1 MTKPINFTEKEIE
14 LLSKSPYVKFVR
26 QNSLLF
32 TYEFRCILYDE
43 WVKQPSTTQIRKVLQ
58 SYGFDCSM
66 LGADF
71 IYSINFKFKRNGRP
85 SKGKNKV
92 FGQSPYAV
100 ELYDNSF
107 LVDSGVFVKGRRG
120 ITFSSEFINKAYKEY
135 PSVSIESLLESR
147 GLDPEKVGYQRIHGL
162 KRKLENGEK
171 PEEKISADAVEKY
184 SGHPYIKRCTAT
196 HFTLKKQFY
205 DEAIIF
211 ISYSIDEI
219 LGIFEIDGSDLPIRV
234 RNKIK
239 KQLISWNGDSDDMV
253 VECDQEFRCRIQHN
267 RMRALEK
274 LSMMYFDTIR
284 KCLPSLTP
292 EQKKALC
299 IWIRDLPHDR
309 YDYSIRSILKRI
321 VISKSSYYSI
331 LSDDNYGMKERQDE
345 IDFQHIRKVMD
356 YKGFRKGTR
365 TIYMML
371 PDICGVHFGRNKIL
385 RLMRKYNCICAIRRE
400 RTELKAN
407 RELLKNNRKPN
418 LLKRMFRLARPGDIL
433 LTDVSYLKYGLNRTE
448 YLSCVKD
455 AVSGRVVSHITSS
468 GNDLNLAMDTIETL
482 DSAEDAIFH
491 SDQGSLYFNDLF
503 QNRIRKLGY
512 RQSMSRRGNCWDN
525 ASQESFFG
533 HMKDECDLSGCS
545 TPEEVKEMIDNYVYY
560 YNNERPQWTRNKMTP
575 AEYEGYLN
583 SLSDS
588 EYSDYLQNEQE
599 KYDKMMKKAREKAL
613 KRAVELGAL
622 TEEDMELYGSG
633 KKEEQAAA
641 DRGAETCA

>member
-1 MTKPINFTEKEIE
+1 MAKRFTNEEIE
-14 LLSKSPYVKFVR
+14 LLSKSPYVKNIR
-26 QNSLLF
+26 QNRLTF

-43 WVKQPSTTQIRKVLQ
+43 WIKQPSTSQIRSVLK

-66 LGADF
+66 LGKDA
-71 IYSINFKFKRNGRP
+71 INKINTNFKQYGHPTN
-85 SKGKNKV
+85 GKNKV
-92 FGQSPYAV
+92 SGKYNST
-100 ELYDNSF
+100 EKYDNES
-107 LVDSGVFVKGRRG
+107 LIDSGIFVKTGSLIR
-120 ITFSSEFINKAYKEY
+120 FSSEFIDKAYKEY
-135 PSVSIESLLESR
+135 PSVSIESLLESY
-147 GLDPEKVGYQRIHGL
+147 GLDPEKVGYQRIYKL
-162 KRKLENGEK
+162 KKKLEDGEK
-171 PEEKISADAVEKY
+171 TKEKISADAVEKY
-184 SGHPYIKRCTAT
+184 SDHPYVQRCTPN

-205 DEAIIF
+205 DESLIF
-211 ISYSIDEI
+211 ISYPIDEI
-219 LGIFEIDGSDLPIRV
+219 LDIFEIDSSDFPARV
-234 RNKIK
+234 LNRIE
-239 KQLISWNGDSDDMV
+239 KQLRSWKGDTDNMM

-274 LSMMYFDTIR
+274 LSMMHFERIR
-284 KCLPSLTP
+284 KILPSLTP

-299 IWIRDLPHDR
+299 TWIRDLPHDR

-321 VISKSSYYSI
+321 GISKSSYYSI

-345 IDFQHIRKVMD
+345 IDFEYIRKVMD

-400 RTELKAN
+400 RTELKTN
-407 RELLKNNRKPN
+407 REILKNNRKPN
-418 LLKRMFRLARPGDIL
+418 LLKRRFRLARPGEIL
-433 LTDVSYLKYGLNRTE
+433 LTDVSYLKYGMNRTK

-468 GNDLNLAMDTIETL
+468 GNDLNLVMDTIDTL
-482 DSAEDAIFH
+482 DPSEDAIFH

-503 QNRIRKLGY
+503 QGRLKKLGY

-575 AEYEGYLN
+575 TEYEGYLN
-583 SLSDS
+583 SLSNS

>member
-1 MTKPINFTEKEIE
+1 MSKRFTNEEIE
-14 LLSKSPYVKFVR
+14 LLSKSPYVKNIR
-26 QNSLLF
+26 QNRLTL
-32 TYEFRCILYDE
+32 THEFRCILYDE
-43 WVKQPSTTQIRKVLQ
+43 WIKQPSTSQIRNTLK

-66 LGADF
+66 LGTDL
-71 IYSINFKFKRNGRP
+71 IWSIMSNFKCNGRP
-85 SKGKNKV
+85 SGGKNKV
-92 FGQSPYAV
+92 FGQRPYAV

-107 LVDSGVFVKGRRG
+107 LIDSGVFIKAGSLVR
-120 ITFSSEFINKAYKEY
+120 FSSSFIDKASKEY
-135 PSVSIESLLESR
+135 PSVSIESLLESY
-147 GLDPEKVGYQRIHGL
+147 GLDPEKVGYQRIYKL
-162 KRKLENGEK
+162 KKKLKNGETPK
-171 PEEKISADAVEKY
+171 EKISAKAIEKY
-184 SGHPYIKRCTAT
+184 TTHPYVKRCNADY
-196 HFTLKKQFY
+196 FTLNKQFY
-205 DEAIIF
+205 NEALIF
-211 ISYSIDEI
+211 TSYPIDEI
-219 LGIFEIDGSDLPIRV
+219 LGIFDIDGSDLPVRV
-234 RNKIK
+234 QNKIK
-239 KQLISWNGDSDDMV
+239 EQLSSWKGDFDDMV

-274 LSMMYFDTIR
+274 LSMMHFDSIR
-284 KCLPSLTP
+284 KILPSLTP

-309 YDYSIRSILKRI
+309 YDYSIRSILKR
-321 VISKSSYYSI
+321 VGISKSSYYSI
-331 LSDDNYGMKERQDE
+331 LSNNDYGMKERQDE
-345 IDFQHIRKVMD
+345 IDFEYIRKVMD

-418 LLKRMFRLARPGDIL
+418 LLKRRFRLARPGEIL

-468 GNDLNLAMDTIETL
+468 GNGLNLVMDTIDTL
-482 DSAEDAIFH
+482 GPSEDAIFH

-503 QNRIRKLGY
+503 QDRLKKLGY

-545 TPEEVKEMIDNYVYY
+545 TPEEVKKMIDDYVYY

-575 AEYEGYLN
+575 TEYEDYLN
-583 SLSDS
+583 SLSDN

-641 DRGAETCA
+641 DRGTETCA

>member
-1 MTKPINFTEKEIE
+1 MAKRFTNEEIE
-14 LLSKSPYVKFVR
+14 LLSKSPYVKDIR
-26 QNSLLF
+26 QNRLTL
-32 TYEFRCILYDE
+32 THEFRCILYDE
-43 WVKQPSTTQIRKVLQ
+43 WIKQPSTSQIRNTLK

-66 LGADF
+66 LGTDL
-71 IYSINFKFKRNGRP
+71 IWSIMSNFKRNGRP
-85 SKGKNKV
+85 SGGKNKV
-92 FGQSPYAV
+92 FGQRPYAV

-107 LVDSGVFVKGRRG
+107 LIDSGVFIKAGSLVR
-120 ITFSSEFINKAYKEY
+120 FSSSFIDKAGKEY
-135 PSVSIESLLESR
+135 PSVSIESLLESY
-147 GLDPEKVGYQRIHGL
+147 GLDPEKVGYQRIYKL
-162 KRKLENGEK
+162 KKKLKNGEK
-171 PEEKISADAVEKY
+171 PKEKISAKAIEKY
-184 SGHPYIKRCTAT
+184 TTHPYVKRCNADY
-196 HFTLKKQFY
+196 FTLNKQFY
-205 DEAIIF
+205 NEALIF
-211 ISYSIDEI
+211 TSYPIDEI
-219 LGIFEIDGSDLPIRV
+219 LGIFDIDGSDLPVRV
-234 RNKIK
+234 QNKIK
-239 KQLISWNGDSDDMV
+239 EQLSSWRGDFDDMV

-274 LSMMYFDTIR
+274 LSMMHFEMIR
-284 KCLPSLTP
+284 KILPSLSP

-321 VISKSSYYSI
+321 GISKSSYYSI
-331 LSDDNYGMKERQDE
+331 LSNDNYGMKERQDE
-345 IDFQHIRKVMD
+345 IDFEYIRKVMD

-400 RTELKAN
+400 RTELKTS
-407 RELLKNNRKPN
+407 RENLKNNRKPN
-418 LLKRMFRLARPGDIL
+418 LLKRRFRLAGPGEIL

-448 YLSCVKD
+448 YLSCIKD

-468 GNDLNLAMDTIETL
+468 GNDLNLVMDTIDTL
-482 DSAEDAIFH
+482 DPSDDAIFH
-491 SDQGSLYFNDLF
+491 SDQGSLYLNDFF
-503 QNRIRKLGY
+503 QNRIKELGY

-545 TPEEVKEMIDNYVYY
+545 TSEEVKEMIDNYVYY

-575 AEYEGYLN
+575 TEYEDYLN
-583 SLSDS
+583 SLSDN

-633 KKEEQAAA
+633 KKEEQASA

>member
-1 MTKPINFTEKEIE
+1 MAKRFTNEEIE
-14 LLSKSPYVKFVR
+14 LLSKSPYVKNIR
-26 QNSLLF
+26 QNRLTF

-43 WVKQPSTTQIRKVLQ
+43 WIKQPSTSQIRSVLK

-66 LGADF
+66 LGKDA
-71 IYSINFKFKRNGRP
+71 INKINTNFKQYGHPTN
-85 SKGKNKV
+85 GKNKV
-92 FGQSPYAV
+92 SGKYNST
-100 ELYDNSF
+100 EKYDNES
-107 LVDSGVFVKGRRG
+107 LIDSGIFVKTGSLIR
-120 ITFSSEFINKAYKEY
+120 FSSEFIDKAYKEY
-135 PSVSIESLLESR
+135 PSVSIESLLESY
-147 GLDPEKVGYQRIHGL
+147 GLDPEKVGYQRIYKL
-162 KRKLENGEK
+162 KKKLEDGEK
-171 PEEKISADAVEKY
+171 TKEKISADAVEKY
-184 SGHPYIKRCTAT
+184 SDHPYVQRCTPN

-205 DEAIIF
+205 DESLIF
-211 ISYSIDEI
+211 ISYPIDEI
-219 LGIFEIDGSDLPIRV
+219 LDIFEIDSSDFPARV
-234 RNKIK
+234 LNRIE
-239 KQLISWNGDSDDMV
+239 KQLRSWKGDTDNMMV
-253 VECDQEFRCRIQHN
+253 EYDQEFRCRIQHN

-274 LSMMYFDTIR
+274 LSMMHFERIR
-284 KCLPSLTP
+284 KILPSLTP

-321 VISKSSYYSI
+321 GISKSSYYSI

-345 IDFQHIRKVMD
+345 IDFEYIRKVMD

-400 RTELKAN
+400 RTELKTN
-407 RELLKNNRKPN
+407 REILKNNRKPN
-418 LLKRMFRLARPGDIL
+418 LLKRRFRLARPGEIL
-433 LTDVSYLKYGLNRTE
+433 LTDVSYLKYGMNRTE

-468 GNDLNLAMDTIETL
+468 GNDLNLVMDTIDTL
-482 DSAEDAIFH
+482 DPSEDAIFH

-503 QNRIRKLGY
+503 QGRLKKLGY

-575 AEYEGYLN
+575 TEYEGYLN
-583 SLSDS
+583 SLSNS

-641 DRGAETCA
+641 DRGAKTCT

>member
-1 MTKPINFTEKEIE
+1 MAKRFTNEEIE
-14 LLSKSPYVKFVR
+14 LLSKSPYVKNIR
-26 QNSLLF
+26 QNRLTL
-32 TYEFRCILYDE
+32 THEFRCILYDE
-43 WVKQPSTTQIRKVLQ
+43 WIKQPSTSQIRNTLK

-66 LGADF
+66 LGTDL
-71 IYSINFKFKRNGRP
+71 IWSIMSNFKCNGRP
-85 SKGKNKV
+85 SGGKNKV
-92 FGQSPYAV
+92 FGQRPYAV

-107 LVDSGVFVKGRRG
+107 LIDSGVFIKAGSLVR
-120 ITFSSEFINKAYKEY
+120 FSSSFIDKAGKEY
-135 PSVSIESLLESR
+135 PSVSIESLLESY
-147 GLDPEKVGYQRIHGL
+147 GLDPEKVGYQRIYKL
-162 KRKLENGEK
+162 KKKLKNGEK
-171 PEEKISADAVEKY
+171 PKEKISAKAIEKY
-184 SGHPYIKRCTAT
+184 TTHPYVKRCNADY
-196 HFTLKKQFY
+196 FTLNKQFY
-205 DEAIIF
+205 NEALIF
-211 ISYSIDEI
+211 TSYPIDEI
-219 LGIFEIDGSDLPIRV
+219 LGIFDIDGSDLPVRV
-234 RNKIK
+234 QNKIK
-239 KQLISWNGDSDDMV
+239 EQLSSWKGDFDDMV

-274 LSMMYFDTIR
+274 LSMMYFDSIR
-284 KCLPSLTP
+284 KILPSLTP

-309 YDYSIRSILKRI
+309 YDYSIRSILKR
-321 VISKSSYYSI
+321 VGISKSSYYSI

-345 IDFQHIRKVMD
+345 IDFEYIKKVID
-356 YKGFRKGTR
+356 YKEFRKGTR

-418 LLKRMFRLARPGDIL
+418 LLKRRFRLARPGEIL

-468 GNDLNLAMDTIETL
+468 GNDLNLVMDTIDTL
-482 DSAEDAIFH
+482 DHTEDAIFH
-491 SDQGSLYFNDLF
+491 SDQGSLYFNNLF
-503 QNRIRKLGY
+503 QNRIKELGY

-545 TPEEVKEMIDNYVYY
+545 TSEEVKEMIDNYVYY

-575 AEYEGYLN
+575 AEYEDYLN
-583 SLSDS
+583 SLSDN

-622 TEEDMELYGSG
+622 TEEDMELYGSD
-633 KKEEQAAA
+633 KKEEQAAT
-641 DRGAETCA
+641 DRSAETCA

>member
-1 MTKPINFTEKEIE
+1 MAKRFTNEEIE
-14 LLSKSPYVKFVR
+14 LLSKSPYVKNIR
-26 QNSLLF
+26 QNRLTL
-32 TYEFRCILYDE
+32 THEFRCILYDE
-43 WVKQPSTTQIRKVLQ
+43 WIKQPSTSQIRNTLK

-66 LGADF
+66 LGADL
-71 IYSINFKFKRNGRP
+71 IWSIMSNFKCNGRP
-85 SKGKNKV
+85 SGGKNKV
-92 FGQSPYAV
+92 FGQRPYAV

-107 LVDSGVFVKGRRG
+107 LIDSGVFIKAGSLVR
-120 ITFSSEFINKAYKEY
+120 FSSSFIDKAGKEY
-135 PSVSIESLLESR
+135 PSVSIESLLESY
-147 GLDPEKVGYQRIHGL
+147 GLDPEKVGYQRIYKL
-162 KRKLENGEK
+162 KKKLKNGEK
-171 PEEKISADAVEKY
+171 PKEKISAKAIEKY
-184 SGHPYIKRCTAT
+184 TTHPYVKRCNADY
-196 HFTLKKQFY
+196 FTLNKQFY
-205 DEAIIF
+205 NEALIF
-211 ISYSIDEI
+211 TSYPIDEI
-219 LGIFEIDGSDLPIRV
+219 LGIFDIDGSDLPVRV
-234 RNKIK
+234 QNKIK
-239 KQLISWNGDSDDMV
+239 EQLSSWKGDFDDMV

-274 LSMMYFDTIR
+274 LSMMYFDSIR
-284 KCLPSLTP
+284 KILPSLTP

-309 YDYSIRSILKRI
+309 YDYSIRSILKR
-321 VISKSSYYSI
+321 VGISKSSYYSI

-345 IDFQHIRKVMD
+345 IDFEYIKKVID
-356 YKGFRKGTR
+356 YKEFRKGTR

-418 LLKRMFRLARPGDIL
+418 LLKRRFRLARPGEIL

-468 GNDLNLAMDTIETL
+468 GNDLNLVMDTIDTL
-482 DSAEDAIFH
+482 DHTEDAIFH
-491 SDQGSLYFNDLF
+491 SDQGSLYFNNLF
-503 QNRIRKLGY
+503 QNRIKELGY

-545 TPEEVKEMIDNYVYY
+545 TSEEVKEMIDNYVYY

-575 AEYEGYLN
+575 AEYEDYLN
-583 SLSDS
+583 SLSDN

-622 TEEDMELYGSG
+622 TEEDMELYGSD
-633 KKEEQAAA
+633 KKEEQAAT
-641 DRGAETCA
+641 DRSAETCA

>member
-1 MTKPINFTEKEIE
+1 MAKRFTNEEIE
-14 LLSKSPYVKFVR
+14 LLSKSPYVKNIR
-26 QNSLLF
+26 QNRLTF

-43 WVKQPSTTQIRKVLQ
+43 WIKQPSTSQIRSVLK

-66 LGADF
+66 LGKDA
-71 IYSINFKFKRNGRP
+71 INKINTNFKQYGHPTN
-85 SKGKNKV
+85 GKNKV
-92 FGQSPYAV
+92 LGKHDSIEKYSNAY
-100 ELYDNSF
+100 LI
-107 LVDSGVFVKGRRG
+107 DSGVFVKSRKG
-120 ITFSSEFINKAYKEY
+120 INFSSEFIDKAYKEY
-135 PSVSIESLLESR
+135 PSVSIESLLESY
-147 GLDPEKVGYQRIHGL
+147 GLDPEKVGYRRIYEL
-162 KRKLENGEK
+162 KKRFKNVEK
-171 PEEKISADAVEKY
+171 PKEKISADAVEKY
-184 SGHPYIKRCTAT
+184 SGHPYVQRCTPN

-205 DEAIIF
+205 DESLIF
-211 ISYSIDEI
+211 ISYPIDEI
-219 LGIFEIDGSDLPIRV
+219 LDIFEIDSSDFPARV
-234 RNKIK
+234 LNRIE
-239 KQLISWNGDSDDMV
+239 KQLRSWKGDTDNMM

-274 LSMMYFDTIR
+274 LSMMHFERIR
-284 KCLPSLTP
+284 KILPSLTP

-321 VISKSSYYSI
+321 GISKSSYYSI

-345 IDFQHIRKVMD
+345 IDFEYIRKVMD
-356 YKGFRKGTR
+356 YKGFRKGAR

-400 RTELKAN
+400 RTELKTN
-407 RELLKNNRKPN
+407 REILKNNRKPN
-418 LLKRMFRLARPGDIL
+418 LLKRRFRLARPGEIL
-433 LTDVSYLKYGLNRTE
+433 LTDVSYLKYGMNRTE

-468 GNDLNLAMDTIETL
+468 GNDLNLVMDTIDTL
-482 DSAEDAIFH
+482 DPSEDAIFH

-503 QNRIRKLGY
+503 QGRLKKLGY

-545 TPEEVKEMIDNYVYY
+545 TPEEVKEMIGNYVYY

-575 AEYEGYLN
+575 AEYEDYLN
-583 SLSDS
+583 SLSDN

-622 TEEDMELYGSG
+622 TEEDMELYGSD

>member
-1 MTKPINFTEKEIE
+1 MAKRFTNEEIE
-14 LLSKSPYVKFVR
+14 LLSKSPYVKNIR
-26 QNSLLF
+26 KNRLTF

-43 WVKQPSTTQIRKVLQ
+43 WIKQPSTSQIRSVLK

-66 LGADF
+66 LGKDA
-71 IYSINFKFKRNGRP
+71 INKINTNFKQYGHPTN
-85 SKGKNKV
+85 GKNKV
-92 FGQSPYAV
+92 SGKYNST
-100 ELYDNSF
+100 EKYDNES
-107 LVDSGVFVKGRRG
+107 LIDSGIFVKTGSLIR
-120 ITFSSEFINKAYKEY
+120 FSSEFIDKAYKEY
-135 PSVSIESLLESR
+135 PSVSIESLLESY
-147 GLDPEKVGYQRIHGL
+147 GLDPEKVGYQRIYKL
-162 KRKLENGEK
+162 KKKLEDGEK
-171 PEEKISADAVEKY
+171 TKEKISADAVEKY
-184 SGHPYIKRCTAT
+184 SDHPYVQRCTPN

-205 DEAIIF
+205 DESLIF
-211 ISYSIDEI
+211 ISYPIDEI
-219 LGIFEIDGSDLPIRV
+219 LDIFEIDSSDFPARV
-234 RNKIK
+234 LNRIE
-239 KQLISWNGDSDDMV
+239 KQLRSWKGDTDNMM

-274 LSMMYFDTIR
+274 LSMMHFERIR
-284 KCLPSLTP
+284 KILPSLTP

-321 VISKSSYYSI
+321 GISKSSYYSI

-345 IDFQHIRKVMD
+345 IDFEYIRKVMD

-400 RTELKAN
+400 RTELKTN
-407 RELLKNNRKPN
+407 REILKNNRKPN
-418 LLKRMFRLARPGDIL
+418 LLKRRFRLARPGEIL
-433 LTDVSYLKYGLNRTE
+433 LTDVSYLKYGMNRTK

-468 GNDLNLAMDTIETL
+468 GNDLNLVMDTIDTL
-482 DSAEDAIFH
+482 DPSEDAIFH

-503 QNRIRKLGY
+503 QGRLKKLGY

-575 AEYEGYLN
+575 TEYEGYLN
-583 SLSDS
+583 SLSNS

>member
-1 MTKPINFTEKEIE
+1 MSKSKKFTDEEIE
-14 LLSKSPYVKFVR
+14 LLSKSPYVKDVR
-26 QNSLLF
+26 QDRLTL
-32 TYEFRCILYDE
+32 THEFRCILYDE
-43 WVKQPSTTQIRKVLQ
+43 WIKQPSTFQIRETLK
-58 SYGFDCSM
+58 SYGFDCST
-66 LGADF
+66 LGTN
-71 IYSINFKFKRNGRP
+71 IISNTNVNFKRHGRP
-85 SKGKNKV
+85 TNGKNKI
-92 FGQSPYAV
+92 FGQNASSI

-107 LVDSGVFVKGRRG
+107 LIDSGIFVKAGKG
-120 ITFSSEFINKAYKEY
+120 INFSPEFINKAYKES
-135 PSVSIESLLESR
+135 PSVSIESLLESY
-147 GLDPEKVGYQRIHGL
+147 GLDPEKVGYQRIHRL
-162 KRKLENGEK
+162 KRKLEDGEK
-171 PEEKISADAVEKY
+171 TKEKISADAVEKY
-184 SGHPYIKRCTAT
+184 TSHSYVQRCTSN

-205 DEAIIF
+205 DESSIF
-211 ISYSIDEI
+211 TGYPIDEI
-219 LGIFEIDGSDLPIRV
+219 LDIFEIDGSDLPIRV

-239 KQLISWNGDSDDMV
+239 KQLISWNGDSDNMV
-253 VECDQEFRCRIQHN
+253 VECDQEFRCRIQYN

-274 LSMMYFDTIR
+274 LSMMHFERIR
-284 KCLPSLTP
+284 KILPYLTP
-292 EQKKALC
+292 EQKKSLC

-321 VISKSSYYSI
+321 GISKSSYYSI
-331 LSDDNYGMKERQDE
+331 LSNDNYGMKERQDE

-385 RLMRKYNCICAIRRE
+385 RLMRKYNCICATRRE
-400 RTELKAN
+400 RTELKTS
-407 RELLKNNRKPN
+407 RENLKNNRKPN
-418 LLKRMFRLARPGDIL
+418 LLKRGFRLARPGEIL

-448 YLSCVKD
+448 YLSCVKN

-468 GNDLNLAMDTIETL
+468 GNDLNLAMDTIDTL
-482 DSAEDAIFH
+482 DHTEDAIFH

-503 QNRIRKLGY
+503 QGRLKDLGY

-533 HMKDECDLSGCS
+533 HMKDECDLPGCS

-575 AEYEGYLN
+575 TEYEDYLN
-583 SLSDS
+583 SLSDN

>member
-1 MTKPINFTEKEIE
+1 MAKRFTNEEIE
-14 LLSKSPYVKFVR
+14 LLSKSPYVKNIR
-26 QNSLLF
+26 QNRLTF

-43 WVKQPSTTQIRKVLQ
+43 WIKQPSTSQIRSVLK

-66 LGADF
+66 LGKDA
-71 IYSINFKFKRNGRP
+71 INKINTNFKQYGHPTN
-85 SKGKNKV
+85 GKNKV
-92 FGQSPYAV
+92 SGKYNST
-100 ELYDNSF
+100 EKYDNES
-107 LVDSGVFVKGRRG
+107 LIDSGIFVKTGSLIR
-120 ITFSSEFINKAYKEY
+120 FSSEFIDKAYKEY
-135 PSVSIESLLESR
+135 PSVSIESLLESY
-147 GLDPEKVGYQRIHGL
+147 GLDPEKVGYQRIYKL
-162 KRKLENGEK
+162 KKKLEDGEK
-171 PEEKISADAVEKY
+171 TKEKISADAVEKY
-184 SGHPYIKRCTAT
+184 SDHPYVQRCTPN

-205 DEAIIF
+205 DESLIF
-211 ISYSIDEI
+211 ISYPIDEI
-219 LGIFEIDGSDLPIRV
+219 LDIFEIDSSDFPARV
-234 RNKIK
+234 LNRIE
-239 KQLISWNGDSDDMV
+239 KQLRSWKGDTDNMM
-253 VECDQEFRCRIQHN
+253 VECDQEFRCRIQHS

-274 LSMMYFDTIR
+274 LSMMHFERIR
-284 KCLPSLTP
+284 KILPSLTP

-321 VISKSSYYSI
+321 GISKSSYYSI

-345 IDFQHIRKVMD
+345 IDFEYIRKVMD

-400 RTELKAN
+400 RTELKTN
-407 RELLKNNRKPN
+407 REILKNNRKPN
-418 LLKRMFRLARPGDIL
+418 LLKRRFRLARPGEIL
-433 LTDVSYLKYGLNRTE
+433 LTDVSYLKYGMNRTE

-468 GNDLNLAMDTIETL
+468 GNDLNLVMDTIDTL
-482 DSAEDAIFH
+482 DPSEDAIFH

-503 QNRIRKLGY
+503 QGRLKKLGY

-575 AEYEGYLN
+575 TEYEGYLN
-583 SLSDS
+583 SLSNS

>member
-1 MTKPINFTEKEIE
+1 MAKRFTNEEIE
-14 LLSKSPYVKFVR
+14 LLSKSPYVKNIR
-26 QNSLLF
+26 QNRLTL
-32 TYEFRCILYDE
+32 THEFRCILYDE
-43 WVKQPSTTQIRKVLQ
+43 WIKQPSASQIRNTLK

-66 LGADF
+66 LGADL
-71 IYSINFKFKRNGRP
+71 IWSIMSNFKCNGRP
-85 SKGKNKV
+85 SGGKNKV
-92 FGQSPYAV
+92 FGQRPYAV

-107 LVDSGVFVKGRRG
+107 LIDSGVFIKAGSLVR
-120 ITFSSEFINKAYKEY
+120 FSSSFIDKAGKEY
-135 PSVSIESLLESR
+135 PSVSIESLLESY
-147 GLDPEKVGYQRIHGL
+147 GLDPEKVGYQRIYKL
-162 KRKLENGEK
+162 KKKLKNGEK
-171 PEEKISADAVEKY
+171 PKEKISAKAIEKY
-184 SGHPYIKRCTAT
+184 TTHPYVKRCNADY
-196 HFTLKKQFY
+196 FTLNKQFY
-205 DEAIIF
+205 NEALIF
-211 ISYSIDEI
+211 TSYPIDEI
-219 LGIFEIDGSDLPIRV
+219 LGIFDIDGSDLPVRV
-234 RNKIK
+234 QNKIK
-239 KQLISWNGDSDDMV
+239 EQLSSWKGDSDNMM

-274 LSMMYFDTIR
+274 LSMMYFDSIR
-284 KCLPSLTP
+284 KILPSLTP

-309 YDYSIRSILKRI
+309 YDYSIRSILKR
-321 VISKSSYYSI
+321 VGISKSSYYSI

-345 IDFQHIRKVMD
+345 IDFEYIKKVID
-356 YKGFRKGTR
+356 YKEFRKGTR

-418 LLKRMFRLARPGDIL
+418 LLKRRFRLARPGEIL

-468 GNDLNLAMDTIETL
+468 GNDLNLVMDTIDTL
-482 DSAEDAIFH
+482 DHTEDAIFH
-491 SDQGSLYFNDLF
+491 SDQGSLYFNNLF
-503 QNRIRKLGY
+503 QNRIKELGY

-575 AEYEGYLN
+575 AEYEDYLN
-583 SLSDS
+583 SLSDN

-622 TEEDMELYGSG
+622 TEEDMELYGSD
-633 KKEEQAAA
+633 KKEEQAAT
-641 DRGAETCA
+641 DRSAETCA

>member
-1 MTKPINFTEKEIE
+1 MAKRFTNEEIE
-14 LLSKSPYVKFVR
+14 LLSKSPYVKNIR
-26 QNSLLF
+26 QNRLTF

-43 WVKQPSTTQIRKVLQ
+43 WIKQPSTSQIRSVLK

-66 LGADF
+66 LGKDA
-71 IYSINFKFKRNGRP
+71 INKINTNFKQYGHPTN
-85 SKGKNKV
+85 GKNKV
-92 FGQSPYAV
+92 SGKYNST
-100 ELYDNSF
+100 EKYDNES
-107 LVDSGVFVKGRRG
+107 LIDSGIFVKTGSLIR
-120 ITFSSEFINKAYKEY
+120 FSSEFIDKAYKEY
-135 PSVSIESLLESR
+135 PSVSIESLLESY
-147 GLDPEKVGYQRIHGL
+147 GLDPEKVGYQRIYKL
-162 KRKLENGEK
+162 KKKLEDGEK
-171 PEEKISADAVEKY
+171 TKEKISADAVEKY
-184 SGHPYIKRCTAT
+184 SDHPYVQRCTPN

-205 DEAIIF
+205 DESLIF
-211 ISYSIDEI
+211 ISYPIDEI
-219 LGIFEIDGSDLPIRV
+219 LDIFEIDSSDFPARV
-234 RNKIK
+234 LNRIE
-239 KQLISWNGDSDDMV
+239 KQLRSWNGDSDNMM

-274 LSMMYFDTIR
+274 LSMMHFDSIR
-284 KCLPSLTP
+284 KILPSLTS

-321 VISKSSYYSI
+321 GISKSSYYSI

-345 IDFQHIRKVMD
+345 IDFEYIKKVID

-385 RLMRKYNCICAIRRE
+385 RLMRKYNCKCAIRRE
-400 RTELKAN
+400 RTGLKAN
-407 RELLKNNRKPN
+407 RKLLKNNRKPN
-418 LLKRMFRLARPGDIL
+418 LLKRMFRLARPGEIL

-468 GNDLNLAMDTIETL
+468 GNGLNLVMDTIDTL
-482 DSAEDAIFH
+482 DYSQDAIFH

-503 QNRIRKLGY
+503 QDRLKKLGY

-575 AEYEGYLN
+575 AEYEDYLN
-583 SLSDS
+583 SLSDN

-633 KKEEQAAA
+633 KKEEQASAG
-641 DRGAETCA
+641 RGAETCA

>member
-1 MTKPINFTEKEIE
+1 MAKRFTNEEIE
-14 LLSKSPYVKFVR
+14 LLSKSPYVKNIR
-26 QNSLLF
+26 QNRLTF

-43 WVKQPSTTQIRKVLQ
+43 WIKQPSTSQIRSVLK

-66 LGADF
+66 LGKDA
-71 IYSINFKFKRNGRP
+71 INKINTNFKQYGHPTN
-85 SKGKNKV
+85 GKNKV
-92 FGQSPYAV
+92 SGKYNST
-100 ELYDNSF
+100 EKYDNES
-107 LVDSGVFVKGRRG
+107 LIDSGIFVKTGSLIR
-120 ITFSSEFINKAYKEY
+120 FSSEFIDKAYKEY
-135 PSVSIESLLESR
+135 PSVSIESLLESY
-147 GLDPEKVGYQRIHGL
+147 GLDPEKVGYQRIYKL
-162 KRKLENGEK
+162 KKKLEDGEK
-171 PEEKISADAVEKY
+171 TKEKISADAVEKY
-184 SGHPYIKRCTAT
+184 SDHPYVQRCTPN

-205 DEAIIF
+205 DESLIF
-211 ISYSIDEI
+211 ISYPIDEI
-219 LGIFEIDGSDLPIRV
+219 LDIFEIDSSDFPARV
-234 RNKIK
+234 LNRIE
-239 KQLISWNGDSDDMV
+239 KQLRSWKGDTDNMM

-274 LSMMYFDTIR
+274 LSMMHFERIR
-284 KCLPSLTP
+284 KILPSLTP

-321 VISKSSYYSI
+321 GISKSSYYSI

-345 IDFQHIRKVMD
+345 IDFEYIKKVID

-400 RTELKAN
+400 RTELKTN
-407 RELLKNNRKPN
+407 REILKNNRKPN
-418 LLKRMFRLARPGDIL
+418 LLKRRFRLARPGEIL
-433 LTDVSYLKYGLNRTE
+433 LTDVSYLKYGMNRTK

-468 GNDLNLAMDTIETL
+468 GNDLNLVMDTIDTL
-482 DSAEDAIFH
+482 DPSEDAIFH

-503 QNRIRKLGY
+503 QGRLKKLGY

-575 AEYEGYLN
+575 TEYEGYLN
-583 SLSDS
+583 SLSNS

>member
-1 MTKPINFTEKEIE
+1 MTKRFTNEEIE
-14 LLSKSPYVKFVR
+14 LLSKSHYVKDVR
-26 QNSLLF
+26 QDRLTL
-32 TYEFRCILYDE
+32 THEFRCILYDE
-43 WVKQPSTTQIRKVLQ
+43 WIKQPTTCQVKSVFEF
-58 SYGFDCSM
+58 YGFDCSI
-66 LGADF
+66 LGKAF
-71 IYSINFKFKRNGRP
+71 IKSTILNFKRCGRP
-85 SKGKNKV
+85 SGGKNKTL
-92 FGQSPYAV
+92 GQNASTI
-100 ELYDNSF
+100 ELYDNLF
-107 LVDSGVFVKGRRG
+107 LIDSGAFVKGRRG
-120 ITFSSEFINKAYKEY
+120 INFSSEFINKAYKEY
-135 PSVSIESLLESR
+135 PSVSIESLLESY
-147 GLDPEKVGYQRIHGL
+147 GLDPEKVGYHRIYEL
-162 KRKLENGEK
+162 KRKLENGVK
-171 PEEKISADAVEKY
+171 PKEKISAKAIEKY
-184 SGHPYIKRCTAT
+184 TGHPYVKRCNADN
-196 HFTLKKQFY
+196 FTLKKQFY
-205 DEAIIF
+205 DESLIF
-211 ISYSIDEI
+211 ISYPIDEI
-219 LGIFEIDGSDLPIRV
+219 LGIFEIDGSDLPARV
-234 RNKIK
+234 LNRIE
-239 KQLISWNGDSDDMV
+239 KQLISWNSDSDDMV

-274 LSMMYFDTIR
+274 LSMIQFEMI
-284 KCLPSLTP
+284 KKILPSLTP

-309 YDYSIRSILKRI
+309 YDYSIRSILKR
-321 VISKSSYYSI
+321 VGISKSSYYSI
-331 LSDDNYGMKERQDE
+331 LSNDNYGMKERQDE

-400 RTELKAN
+400 RTELKTN
-407 RELLKNNRKPN
+407 REILKNNRKTN
-418 LLKRMFRLARPGDIL
+418 LLKRGFRLARPGEIL

-455 AVSGRVVSHITSS
+455 AVSGLVVSHITSS
-468 GNDLNLAMDTIETL
+468 GNDLNLAMDTIDTL
-482 DSAEDAIFH
+482 DSSEDAIFH

-503 QNRIRKLGY
+503 QDKLKELGY

-575 AEYEGYLN
+575 TEYEDYLN
-583 SLSDS
+583 SLSDN

>member
-1 MTKPINFTEKEIE
+1 MAKRFTNEEIE
-14 LLSKSPYVKFVR
+14 LLSKSPYVKNIR
-26 QNSLLF
+26 QNRLTF

-43 WVKQPSTTQIRKVLQ
+43 WIKQPSTSQIRSVLK

-66 LGADF
+66 LGKDA
-71 IYSINFKFKRNGRP
+71 INKINTNFKQYGHPTN
-85 SKGKNKV
+85 GKNKV
-92 FGQSPYAV
+92 SGKYNST
-100 ELYDNSF
+100 EKYDNES
-107 LVDSGVFVKGRRG
+107 LIDSGIFVKTGSLIR
-120 ITFSSEFINKAYKEY
+120 FSSEFIDKAYKEY
-135 PSVSIESLLESR
+135 PSVSIESLLESY
-147 GLDPEKVGYQRIHGL
+147 GLDPEKVGYQRIYKL
-162 KRKLENGEK
+162 KKKLEDGQK
-171 PEEKISADAVEKY
+171 TKEKISADAVEKY
-184 SGHPYIKRCTAT
+184 SDHPYVQRCTPN

-205 DEAIIF
+205 DESLIF
-211 ISYSIDEI
+211 ISYPIDEI
-219 LGIFEIDGSDLPIRV
+219 LDIFEIDSSDFPARV
-234 RNKIK
+234 LNRIE
-239 KQLISWNGDSDDMV
+239 KQLRSWKGDTDNMM

-274 LSMMYFDTIR
+274 LSMMHFERIR
-284 KCLPSLTP
+284 KILPSLTP

-321 VISKSSYYSI
+321 GISKSSYYSI

-345 IDFQHIRKVMD
+345 IDFEYVRKVMD

-400 RTELKAN
+400 RTELKTN
-407 RELLKNNRKPN
+407 REILKNNRKPN
-418 LLKRMFRLARPGDIL
+418 LLKRRFRLARPGEIL
-433 LTDVSYLKYGLNRTE
+433 LTDVSYLKYGMNRTK

-468 GNDLNLAMDTIETL
+468 GNDLNLVMDTIDTL
-482 DSAEDAIFH
+482 DPSEDAIFH

-503 QNRIRKLGY
+503 QGRLKKLGY

-575 AEYEGYLN
+575 TEYEGYLN
-583 SLSDS
+583 SLSNS

>member
-1 MTKPINFTEKEIE
+1 MSKSKKFTDEEIK
-14 LLSKSPYVKFVR
+14 LLSSSPYVKNVR
-26 QNSLLF
+26 QNRLTF

-43 WVKQPSTTQIRKVLQ
+43 WIKQPSTSQIRSVLK

-66 LGADF
+66 LGNDV
-71 IYSINFKFKRNGRP
+71 INKINGTFKHYGRP
-85 SKGKNKV
+85 TNGKNKV
-92 FGQSPYAV
+92 FGKHDST
-100 ELYDNSF
+100 EKYDNEF
-107 LVDSGVFVKGRRG
+107 LIDSGIFIKAGKG
-120 ITFSSEFINKAYKEY
+120 INFSSEFINKAYKEY
-135 PSVSIESLLESR
+135 PSVSIESLLESC
-147 GLDPEKVGYQRIHGL
+147 GLDPKKVGYQRIYNL
-162 KRKLENGEK
+162 KKKLKNEEK
-171 PEEKISADAVEKY
+171 PKEKISSDVIEKY
-184 SGHPYIKRCTAT
+184 TSHPYVKRCNADN
-196 HFTLKKQFY
+196 FTLNKQFF
-205 DEAIIF
+205 DESLIF
-211 ISYSIDEI
+211 ISYPIDEI
-219 LGIFEIDGSDLPIRV
+219 LSIFEIDGSDLPARILNRIE
-234 RNKIK
+234 R
-239 KQLISWNGDSDDMV
+239 QLRYWNDDSDNMM
-253 VECDQEFRCRIQHN
+253 VECDQEFRCRIQYN

-274 LSMMYFDTIR
+274 LSMMHFDTIR

-309 YDYSIRSILKRI
+309 YDYSIRSILKR
-321 VISKSSYYSI
+321 VGISKSSYYSI
-331 LSDDNYGMKERQDE
+331 LSNDNYGMKEIQDE

-385 RLMRKYNCICAIRRE
+385 RLMRKYNCICTIRRE
-400 RTELKAN
+400 RTELKAS
-407 RELLKNNRKPN
+407 REILKNNRKPN
-418 LLKRMFRLARPGDIL
+418 LLKRGFRLASPGEIL

-468 GNDLNLAMDTIETL
+468 GNNLNLVMDTIDTL
-482 DSAEDAIFH
+482 DPSEDAIFH
-491 SDQGSLYFNDLF
+491 SDQGSLYLNDFF
-503 QNRIRKLGY
+503 QNRIKKLGY

-545 TPEEVKEMIDNYVYY
+545 TPKEVKEMIDNYVYY

-575 AEYEGYLN
+575 AEYEDYLN
-583 SLSDS
+583 SLSDN

>member
-1 MTKPINFTEKEIE
+1 MTKRFTNEEIE
-14 LLSKSPYVKFVR
+14 LLSKSPYVKDIR
-26 QNSLLF
+26 QDRLTL
-32 TYEFRCILYDE
+32 THEFRCILYDE
-43 WVKQPSTTQIRKVLQ
+43 WIKQPTICQVKSVFE
-58 SYGFDCSM
+58 SYGFDCSI
-66 LGADF
+66 LGKAF
-71 IYSINFKFKRNGRP
+71 IKSTILNFKRSGRP
-85 SKGKNKV
+85 SGGKNKT
-92 FGQSPYAV
+92 FGQNASTI

-107 LVDSGVFVKGRRG
+107 LIDSGAFVKGRRG
-120 ITFSSEFINKAYKEY
+120 INFSSEFINKAYKEY
-135 PSVSIESLLESR
+135 PSVSIESLLESY
-147 GLDPEKVGYQRIHGL
+147 GLDPEKVGYHRIYEL
-162 KRKLENGEK
+162 KRKLENGVK
-171 PEEKISADAVEKY
+171 PKEKISTDIVEKY
-184 SGHPYIKRCTAT
+184 TTHPYVQRCTSN

-205 DEAIIF
+205 DESLIF
-211 ISYSIDEI
+211 ISYPIYEI
-219 LGIFEIDGSDLPIRV
+219 LGIFEIDGSDLPARV
-234 RNKIK
+234 LNRIE
-239 KQLISWNGDSDDMV
+239 KQLISWNSDSDDMV
-253 VECDQEFRCRIQHN
+253 VECDQEFRCRIQYN

-274 LSMMYFDTIR
+274 LSMMHFDRI
-284 KCLPSLTP
+284 KKIIPSLTP
-292 EQKKALC
+292 EQKKSLC

-321 VISKSSYYSI
+321 GISKSSYYSI
-331 LSDDNYGMKERQDE
+331 LSNDNYGTKERQDE

-400 RTELKAN
+400 RTELKTN
-407 RELLKNNRKPN
+407 REILKNNRKPN
-418 LLKRMFRLARPGDIL
+418 LLKRGFRLARPGEIL

-448 YLSCVKD
+448 YLSCIKD

-468 GNDLNLAMDTIETL
+468 GNDLNLAMDTIDTL
-482 DSAEDAIFH
+482 DPSDDTIFH
-491 SDQGSLYFNDLF
+491 SDQGSLYFNDQF
-503 QNRIRKLGY
+503 QNRIKELGY
-512 RQSMSRRGNCWDN
+512 SQSMSRRGNCWDN

-533 HMKDECDLSGCS
+533 HMKDECNLSGCS

-575 AEYEGYLN
+575 AEYEDYLN

-633 KKEEQAAA
+633 KKEEQAA

>member
-1 MTKPINFTEKEIE
+1 MAKRFTNEEIE
-14 LLSKSPYVKFVR
+14 LLSKSPYVKDVR
-26 QNSLLF
+26 QDRLTL
-32 TYEFRCILYDE
+32 THEFRCILYDE
-43 WVKQPSTTQIRKVLQ
+43 WIKQPTTYQIKSVFE
-58 SYGFDCSM
+58 SYGFNCSI
-66 LGADF
+66 LGKAF
-71 IYSINFKFKRNGRP
+71 IKSTILNFKRSGRP
-85 SKGKNKV
+85 SGGKNKTL
-92 FGQSPYAV
+92 GQNASTI

-107 LVDSGVFVKGRRG
+107 LIDSGVFVKERRG
-120 ITFSSEFINKAYKEY
+120 IHFSSEFINKAYKEY
-135 PSVSIESLLESR
+135 PSVSIESLLESY
-147 GLDPEKVGYQRIHGL
+147 GLDPEKVGYQRIYRL
-162 KRKLENGEK
+162 KEKLKKGENPKEK
-171 PEEKISADAVEKY
+171 VSADAVEKY
-184 SGHPYIKRCTAT
+184 TGHPYIQRCTSN

-205 DEAIIF
+205 DEALIF
-211 ISYSIDEI
+211 INYPIDEI
-219 LGIFEIDGSDLPIRV
+219 LDIFEIDGSDLPVTVLNRIET
-234 RNKIK
+234 
-239 KQLISWNGDSDDMV
+239 QLRYWNDDSDNMM
-253 VECDQEFRCRIQHN
+253 VECDQEFRCRIQYN

-274 LSMMYFDTIR
+274 LSMMHFDTIR

-309 YDYSIRSILKRI
+309 YDYSIRSILKR
-321 VISKSSYYSI
+321 VGISKSSYYSI
-331 LSDDNYGMKERQDE
+331 LSNDNYGMKEIQDE

-400 RTELKAN
+400 RTELKAS
-407 RELLKNNRKPN
+407 RKILKNNRKPN
-418 LLKRMFRLARPGDIL
+418 LLKRMFRLARPGEIL

-455 AVSGRVVSHITSS
+455 AVSGRVVSNITSS
-468 GNDLNLAMDTIETL
+468 SNDLNLAMDTIDIL
-482 DSAEDAIFH
+482 DPSEDAIFH
-491 SDQGSLYFNDLF
+491 SDQGSLYFSDSF
-503 QNRIRKLGY
+503 QKKLVELGY
-512 RQSMSRRGNCWDN
+512 SQSMSRRGNCWDN

-575 AEYEGYLN
+575 TEYEEYLN
-583 SLSDS
+583 SLSDN

-633 KKEEQAAA
+633 VKPQFLHVA
-641 DRGAETCA
+641 

>member
-1 MTKPINFTEKEIE
+1 MAKRFTNEEIE
-14 LLSKSPYVKFVR
+14 LLSKSPYVKNIR
-26 QNSLLF
+26 QNRLTF

-43 WVKQPSTTQIRKVLQ
+43 WIKQPSTSQIRSVLK

-66 LGADF
+66 LGKDA
-71 IYSINFKFKRNGRP
+71 INKINTNFKQYGHPTN
-85 SKGKNKV
+85 GKNKV
-92 FGQSPYAV
+92 SGKYNST
-100 ELYDNSF
+100 EKYDNES
-107 LVDSGVFVKGRRG
+107 LIDSGIFVKTGSLIR
-120 ITFSSEFINKAYKEY
+120 FSSEFIDKAYKEY
-135 PSVSIESLLESR
+135 PSVSIESLLESY
-147 GLDPEKVGYQRIHGL
+147 GLDPEKVGYQRIYKL
-162 KRKLENGEK
+162 KKKLEDGEK
-171 PEEKISADAVEKY
+171 TKEKISADAVEKY
-184 SGHPYIKRCTAT
+184 SDHPYVQRCTPN

-205 DEAIIF
+205 DESLIF
-211 ISYSIDEI
+211 ISYPIDEI
-219 LGIFEIDGSDLPIRV
+219 LDIFEIDSSDFPARV
-234 RNKIK
+234 LNRIE
-239 KQLISWNGDSDDMV
+239 KQLRFWKGDTDNMM

-274 LSMMYFDTIR
+274 LSMMHFERIR
-284 KCLPSLTP
+284 KILPSLTP

-321 VISKSSYYSI
+321 GISKSSYYSI

-345 IDFQHIRKVMD
+345 IDFEYIRKVMD

-400 RTELKAN
+400 RTELKTN
-407 RELLKNNRKPN
+407 REILKNNRKPN
-418 LLKRMFRLARPGDIL
+418 LLKRRFRLARPGEIL
-433 LTDVSYLKYGLNRTE
+433 LTDVSYLKYGMNRTK

-468 GNDLNLAMDTIETL
+468 GNDLNLVMDTIDTL
-482 DSAEDAIFH
+482 DPSEDAIFH

-503 QNRIRKLGY
+503 QGRLKKLGY

-575 AEYEGYLN
+575 TEYEGYLN
-583 SLSDS
+583 SLSNS

-633 KKEEQAAA
+633 KKEEQASAG
-641 DRGAETCA
+641 RGAETCA

>member
-1 MTKPINFTEKEIE
+1 MAKRFTNEEIE
-14 LLSKSPYVKFVR
+14 LLSKSPYVKNIR
-26 QNSLLF
+26 QNRLTF

-43 WVKQPSTTQIRKVLQ
+43 WIKQPSTSQIRSVLK

-66 LGADF
+66 LGKDA
-71 IYSINFKFKRNGRP
+71 INKINTNFKQYGHPTN
-85 SKGKNKV
+85 GKNKV
-92 FGQSPYAV
+92 SGKYNST
-100 ELYDNSF
+100 EKYDNES
-107 LVDSGVFVKGRRG
+107 LIDSGIFVKTGSLIR
-120 ITFSSEFINKAYKEY
+120 FSSEFIDKAYKEY
-135 PSVSIESLLESR
+135 PSVSIESLLESY
-147 GLDPEKVGYQRIHGL
+147 GLDPEKVGYQRIYKL
-162 KRKLENGEK
+162 KKKLEDGEK
-171 PEEKISADAVEKY
+171 TKEKISADAVEKY
-184 SGHPYIKRCTAT
+184 SDHPYVQRCTPN

-205 DEAIIF
+205 DESLIF
-211 ISYSIDEI
+211 ISYPIDEI
-219 LGIFEIDGSDLPIRV
+219 LDIFEIDSSDFPARV
-234 RNKIK
+234 LNRIE
-239 KQLISWNGDSDDMV
+239 KQLRSWKGDTDNMM

-274 LSMMYFDTIR
+274 LSMMHFERIR
-284 KCLPSLTP
+284 KILPSLTP

-321 VISKSSYYSI
+321 GISKSSYYSI

-345 IDFQHIRKVMD
+345 IDFEYIRKVMD

-400 RTELKAN
+400 RTELKTN
-407 RELLKNNRKPN
+407 REILKNNRKPN
-418 LLKRMFRLARPGDIL
+418 LLKRRFRLARPGEIL
-433 LTDVSYLKYGLNRTE
+433 LTDVSYLKYGMNRTK

-468 GNDLNLAMDTIETL
+468 GNDLNLVMDTIDTL
-482 DSAEDAIFH
+482 DPSEDAIFH

-503 QNRIRKLGY
+503 QGRLKKLGY

-575 AEYEGYLN
+575 TEYEGYLN
-583 SLSDS
+583 SLSNS

>member
-1 MTKPINFTEKEIE
+1 MAKRFTNEEIE
-14 LLSKSPYVKFVR
+14 LLSKSPYVKNIR
-26 QNSLLF
+26 QNRLTF

-43 WVKQPSTTQIRKVLQ
+43 WIKQPSTSQIRSVLK

-66 LGADF
+66 LGKDT
-71 IYSINFKFKRNGRP
+71 INKINTNFKQYGHPTN
-85 SKGKNKV
+85 GKNKV
-92 FGQSPYAV
+92 SGKYNST
-100 ELYDNSF
+100 EKYDNES
-107 LVDSGVFVKGRRG
+107 LIDSGIFVKTGSLIR
-120 ITFSSEFINKAYKEY
+120 FSSEFIDKAYKEY
-135 PSVSIESLLESR
+135 PSVSIESLLESY
-147 GLDPEKVGYQRIHGL
+147 GLDPEKVGYQRIYKL
-162 KRKLENGEK
+162 KKKLEDGEK
-171 PEEKISADAVEKY
+171 TKEKISADAVEKY
-184 SGHPYIKRCTAT
+184 SDHPYVQRCTPN

-205 DEAIIF
+205 DESLIF
-211 ISYSIDEI
+211 ISYPIDEI
-219 LGIFEIDGSDLPIRV
+219 LDIFEIDSSDFPARV
-234 RNKIK
+234 LNRIE
-239 KQLISWNGDSDDMV
+239 KQLRSWKGDTDNMM

-274 LSMMYFDTIR
+274 LSMMHFERIR
-284 KCLPSLTP
+284 KILPSLTP

-321 VISKSSYYSI
+321 GISKSSYYSI

-345 IDFQHIRKVMD
+345 IDFEYIRKVMD

-400 RTELKAN
+400 RTELKTN
-407 RELLKNNRKPN
+407 REILKNNRKPN
-418 LLKRMFRLARPGDIL
+418 LLKRRFRLARPGEIL
-433 LTDVSYLKYGLNRTE
+433 LTDVSYLKYGMNRTK

-468 GNDLNLAMDTIETL
+468 GNDLNLVMDTIDTL
-482 DSAEDAIFH
+482 DPSEDAIFH

-503 QNRIRKLGY
+503 QGRLKKLGY

-575 AEYEGYLN
+575 TEYEGYLN
-583 SLSDS
+583 SLSNS

>member
-1 MTKPINFTEKEIE
+1 MAKRFTNEEIE
-14 LLSKSPYVKFVR
+14 LLSKSPYVKNIR
-26 QNSLLF
+26 QNRLTF

-43 WVKQPSTTQIRKVLQ
+43 WIKQPSTSQIRSVLK

-66 LGADF
+66 LGKDA
-71 IYSINFKFKRNGRP
+71 INKINTNLKQYGHPTN
-85 SKGKNKV
+85 GKNKV
-92 FGQSPYAV
+92 SGKYNST
-100 ELYDNSF
+100 EKYDNES
-107 LVDSGVFVKGRRG
+107 LIDSGIFVKTGSLIR
-120 ITFSSEFINKAYKEY
+120 FSSEFIDKAYKEY
-135 PSVSIESLLESR
+135 PSVSIESLLESY
-147 GLDPEKVGYQRIHGL
+147 GLDPEKVGYQRIYKL
-162 KRKLENGEK
+162 KKKLEDGEK
-171 PEEKISADAVEKY
+171 TKEKISADAVEKY
-184 SGHPYIKRCTAT
+184 SDHPYVQRCTPN

-205 DEAIIF
+205 DESLIF
-211 ISYSIDEI
+211 ISYPIDEI
-219 LGIFEIDGSDLPIRV
+219 LDIFEIDSSDFPARV
-234 RNKIK
+234 LNRIE
-239 KQLISWNGDSDDMV
+239 KQLRSWKGDTDNMM

-274 LSMMYFDTIR
+274 LSMMHFERIR
-284 KCLPSLTP
+284 KILPSLTP
-292 EQKKALC
+292 EQKKVLC

-321 VISKSSYYSI
+321 GISKSSYYSI

-345 IDFQHIRKVMD
+345 IDFEYIRKVMD

-400 RTELKAN
+400 RTELKTN
-407 RELLKNNRKPN
+407 REILKNNRKPN
-418 LLKRMFRLARPGDIL
+418 LLKRRFRLARPGEIL
-433 LTDVSYLKYGLNRTE
+433 LTDVSYLKYGMNRTE

-468 GNDLNLAMDTIETL
+468 GNDLNLVMDTIDTL
-482 DSAEDAIFH
+482 DPSEDAIFH

-503 QNRIRKLGY
+503 QGRLKKLGY

-575 AEYEGYLN
+575 TEYEGYLN
-583 SLSDS
+583 SLSNS

-641 DRGAETCA
+641 DRGAETYA

>member
-1 MTKPINFTEKEIE
+1 MTKRFTNEEIE
-14 LLSKSPYVKFVR
+14 LLSKSPYVKNIR
-26 QNSLLF
+26 QNRLTF

-43 WVKQPSTTQIRKVLQ
+43 WIKQPSTSQIRSVLK

-66 LGADF
+66 LGKDA
-71 IYSINFKFKRNGRP
+71 INKINTNFKQYGHPTN
-85 SKGKNKV
+85 GKNKV
-92 FGQSPYAV
+92 SGKYNST
-100 ELYDNSF
+100 EKYDNES
-107 LVDSGVFVKGRRG
+107 LIDSGIFVKTGSLIR
-120 ITFSSEFINKAYKEY
+120 FSSEFIDKAYKEY
-135 PSVSIESLLESR
+135 PSVSIESLLESY
-147 GLDPEKVGYQRIHGL
+147 GLDPEKVGYQRIYKL
-162 KRKLENGEK
+162 KKKLEDGEK
-171 PEEKISADAVEKY
+171 TKEKISADAVEKY
-184 SGHPYIKRCTAT
+184 SDHPYVQRCTPN

-205 DEAIIF
+205 DESLIF
-211 ISYSIDEI
+211 ISYPIDEI
-219 LGIFEIDGSDLPIRV
+219 LDIFEIDSSDFPARV
-234 RNKIK
+234 LNRIE
-239 KQLISWNGDSDDMV
+239 KQLRSWNGDSDNMM

-274 LSMMYFDTIR
+274 LSMMHFDSIR
-284 KCLPSLTP
+284 KILPSLTS

-321 VISKSSYYSI
+321 GISKSSYYSI

-345 IDFQHIRKVMD
+345 IDFEYVRKVMD

-400 RTELKAN
+400 RTELKTN
-407 RELLKNNRKPN
+407 REILKNNRKPN
-418 LLKRMFRLARPGDIL
+418 LLKRRFRLARPGEIL
-433 LTDVSYLKYGLNRTE
+433 LTDVSYLKYGMNRTK

-468 GNDLNLAMDTIETL
+468 GNDLNLVMDTIDTL
-482 DSAEDAIFH
+482 DPSEDAIFH

-503 QNRIRKLGY
+503 QGRLKKLGY

-575 AEYEGYLN
+575 TEYEGYLN
-583 SLSDS
+583 SLSNS

>member
-1 MTKPINFTEKEIE
+1 MAKRFTNEEIE
-14 LLSKSPYVKFVR
+14 LLSKSPYVKNIR
-26 QNSLLF
+26 QNRLTF

-43 WVKQPSTTQIRKVLQ
+43 WIKQPSTSQIRSVLK

-66 LGADF
+66 LGKDA
-71 IYSINFKFKRNGRP
+71 INKINTNFKQYGHPTN
-85 SKGKNKV
+85 GKNKV
-92 FGQSPYAV
+92 SGKYNST
-100 ELYDNSF
+100 EKYDNES
-107 LVDSGVFVKGRRG
+107 LIDSGIFVKTGSLIR
-120 ITFSSEFINKAYKEY
+120 FSSEFIDKAYKEY
-135 PSVSIESLLESR
+135 PSVSIESLLESY
-147 GLDPEKVGYQRIHGL
+147 GLDPEKVGYQRIYKL
-162 KRKLENGEK
+162 KKKLEDGEK
-171 PEEKISADAVEKY
+171 TKEKISADAVEKY
-184 SGHPYIKRCTAT
+184 SDHPYVQRCTPN

-205 DEAIIF
+205 DESLIF
-211 ISYSIDEI
+211 ISYPIDEI
-219 LGIFEIDGSDLPIRV
+219 LDIFEIDSSDFPARV
-234 RNKIK
+234 LNRIE
-239 KQLISWNGDSDDMV
+239 KQLRSWKGDTDNMM

-274 LSMMYFDTIR
+274 LSMMHFERIR
-284 KCLPSLTP
+284 KILPSLTP

-321 VISKSSYYSI
+321 GISKSSYYSI

-345 IDFQHIRKVMD
+345 IDFEYIRKVMD

-400 RTELKAN
+400 RTELKTN
-407 RELLKNNRKPN
+407 REILKNNRKPN
-418 LLKRMFRLARPGDIL
+418 LLKRRFRLARPGEIL
-433 LTDVSYLKYGLNRTE
+433 LTDVSYLKYGMNRTK
-448 YLSCVKD
+448 YLSCAKD

-468 GNDLNLAMDTIETL
+468 GNDLNLVMDTIDTL
-482 DSAEDAIFH
+482 DPSEDAIFH

-503 QNRIRKLGY
+503 QGRLKKLGY

-575 AEYEGYLN
+575 TEYEGYLN
-583 SLSDS
+583 SLSNS

>member
-1 MTKPINFTEKEIE
+1 MAKRFTNEEIE
-14 LLSKSPYVKFVR
+14 LLSKSPYVKNIR
-26 QNSLLF
+26 QNRLTF

-43 WVKQPSTTQIRKVLQ
+43 WIKQPSTSQIRSVLK

-66 LGADF
+66 LGKDA
-71 IYSINFKFKRNGRP
+71 INKINTNFKQYGHPTN
-85 SKGKNKV
+85 GKNKV
-92 FGQSPYAV
+92 SGKYNST
-100 ELYDNSF
+100 EKYDNES
-107 LVDSGVFVKGRRG
+107 LIDSGIFVKTGSLIR
-120 ITFSSEFINKAYKEY
+120 FSSEFIDKAYKEY
-135 PSVSIESLLESR
+135 PSVSIESLLESY
-147 GLDPEKVGYQRIHGL
+147 GLDPEKVGYQRIYKL
-162 KRKLENGEK
+162 KKKLEDGEK
-171 PEEKISADAVEKY
+171 TKEKISADAVEKY
-184 SGHPYIKRCTAT
+184 SDHPYVQRCTPN

-205 DEAIIF
+205 EESLIF
-211 ISYSIDEI
+211 ISYPIDEI
-219 LGIFEIDGSDLPIRV
+219 LDIFEIDSSDFPARV
-234 RNKIK
+234 LNRIE
-239 KQLISWNGDSDDMV
+239 KQLRSWKGDTDNMM

-274 LSMMYFDTIR
+274 LSMMHFERIR
-284 KCLPSLTP
+284 KILPSLTP

-321 VISKSSYYSI
+321 GISKSSYYSI

-345 IDFQHIRKVMD
+345 IDFEYIRKVMD

-400 RTELKAN
+400 RTELKTN
-407 RELLKNNRKPN
+407 REILKNNRKPN
-418 LLKRMFRLARPGDIL
+418 LLKRRFRLARPGEIL
-433 LTDVSYLKYGLNRTE
+433 LTDVSYLKYGMNRTK

-468 GNDLNLAMDTIETL
+468 GNDLNLVMDTIDTL
-482 DSAEDAIFH
+482 DPSEDAIFH

-503 QNRIRKLGY
+503 QGRLKKLGY

-575 AEYEGYLN
+575 TEYEGYLN
-583 SLSDS
+583 SLSNS

>member
-1 MTKPINFTEKEIE
+1 MAKRFTNEEIE
-14 LLSKSPYVKFVR
+14 LLSKSPYVKNIR
-26 QNSLLF
+26 QNRLTF

-43 WVKQPSTTQIRKVLQ
+43 WIKQPSTSQIRSVLK

-66 LGADF
+66 LGKDA
-71 IYSINFKFKRNGRP
+71 INKINTNFKQYGHPTN
-85 SKGKNKV
+85 GKNKV
-92 FGQSPYAV
+92 SGKYNST
-100 ELYDNSF
+100 EKYDNES
-107 LVDSGVFVKGRRG
+107 LIDSGIFVKTGSLIR
-120 ITFSSEFINKAYKEY
+120 FSSEFIDKAYKEY
-135 PSVSIESLLESR
+135 PSVSIESLLESY
-147 GLDPEKVGYQRIHGL
+147 GLDPEKVGYQRIYKL
-162 KRKLENGEK
+162 KKKLEDGEK
-171 PEEKISADAVEKY
+171 TKEKISADAVEKY
-184 SGHPYIKRCTAT
+184 SDHPYVQRCTPN

-205 DEAIIF
+205 DESLIF
-211 ISYSIDEI
+211 ISYPIDEI
-219 LGIFEIDGSDLPIRV
+219 LDIFEIDSSDFPARV
-234 RNKIK
+234 LNRIE
-239 KQLISWNGDSDDMV
+239 KQLRSWKGDTDNMM

-274 LSMMYFDTIR
+274 LSMMHFERIR
-284 KCLPSLTP
+284 KILPSLTP

-321 VISKSSYYSI
+321 GISKSSYYSI

-345 IDFQHIRKVMD
+345 IDFEYIRKVMD

-400 RTELKAN
+400 RTELKTN
-407 RELLKNNRKPN
+407 REILKNNRKPN
-418 LLKRMFRLARPGDIL
+418 LLKRRFRLARPGEIL
-433 LTDVSYLKYGLNRTE
+433 LTDVSYLKYGMNRTK

-468 GNDLNLAMDTIETL
+468 GNDLNLVMDTIDTL
-482 DSAEDAIFH
+482 DPSEDAIFH

-503 QNRIRKLGY
+503 QGRLKKLGY

-575 AEYEGYLN
+575 TEYEGYLN
-583 SLSDS
+583 SLSNS

-633 KKEEQAAA
+633 KKEEQATA
-641 DRGAETCA
+641 DRGAETCT

>member
-1 MTKPINFTEKEIE
+1 MAKRFTNEEIE
-14 LLSKSPYVKFVR
+14 LLSKSPYVKNIR
-26 QNSLLF
+26 QNRLTF

-43 WVKQPSTTQIRKVLQ
+43 WIKQPSTSQIRSVLK

-66 LGADF
+66 LGKDA
-71 IYSINFKFKRNGRP
+71 INKINTNFKQYGHPTN
-85 SKGKNKV
+85 GKNKV
-92 FGQSPYAV
+92 SGKYNST
-100 ELYDNSF
+100 EKYDNES
-107 LVDSGVFVKGRRG
+107 LIDSGIFVKTGSLIR
-120 ITFSSEFINKAYKEY
+120 FSSEFIDKAYKEY
-135 PSVSIESLLESR
+135 PSVSIESLLESY
-147 GLDPEKVGYQRIHGL
+147 GLDPEKVGYQRIYKL
-162 KRKLENGEK
+162 KKKLEDGEK
-171 PEEKISADAVEKY
+171 TKEKISADAVEKY
-184 SGHPYIKRCTAT
+184 SDHPYVQRCTPN

-205 DEAIIF
+205 DESLIF
-211 ISYSIDEI
+211 ISYPIDEI
-219 LGIFEIDGSDLPIRV
+219 LDIFEIDSSDFPARV
-234 RNKIK
+234 LNRIE
-239 KQLISWNGDSDDMV
+239 KQLRSWKGDTDNMM

-274 LSMMYFDTIR
+274 LSMMHFERIR
-284 KCLPSLTP
+284 KILPSLTP

-321 VISKSSYYSI
+321 GISKSSYYSI

-345 IDFQHIRKVMD
+345 IDFEYIRKVMD

-400 RTELKAN
+400 RTELKTN
-407 RELLKNNRKPN
+407 REILKNNRKPN
-418 LLKRMFRLARPGDIL
+418 LLKRRFRLARPGEIL
-433 LTDVSYLKYGLNRTE
+433 LTDVSYLKYGMNRTK

-468 GNDLNLAMDTIETL
+468 GNDLNLVMDTIDTL
-482 DSAEDAIFH
+482 DPSEDAIFH

-503 QNRIRKLGY
+503 QGRLKKLGY

-575 AEYEGYLN
+575 TEYEGYLN
-583 SLSDS
+583 SLSNS

-599 KYDKMMKKAREKAL
+599 KYDKMIKKAREKAL

>member
-1 MTKPINFTEKEIE
+1 MSKSKKFTDEEIK
-14 LLSKSPYVKFVR
+14 LLSNSPYVKNVK
-26 QNSLLF
+26 QNRLIF

-43 WVKQPSTTQIRKVLQ
+43 WIKQPSTSQIRSVLK
-58 SYGFDCSM
+58 SYGFDCSI
-66 LGADF
+66 LGCDV
-71 IYSINFKFKRNGRP
+71 INNTNINFKRYGRPTNGRNEV
-85 SKGKNKV
+85 SVKYNSTEK
-92 FGQSPYAV
+92 
-100 ELYDNSF
+100 YDNES
-107 LVDSGVFVKGRRG
+107 LIDSGIFVRTGSLIR
-120 ITFSSEFINKAYKEY
+120 FSSEFIDKAYKEY
-135 PSVSIESLLESR
+135 PSVSIESLLESC
-147 GLDPEKVGYQRIHGL
+147 GLDPNKVGYHRIYEL
-162 KRKLENGEK
+162 KRKLEDGVK
-171 PEEKISADAVEKY
+171 SKEKIGADVVDKY
-184 SGHPYIKRCTAT
+184 TGHPYVKRCTAEY
-196 HFTLKKQFY
+196 FTLNKQFF
-205 DEAIIF
+205 DESSI
-211 ISYSIDEI
+211 YTGYPIDEI
-219 LGIFEIDGSDLPIRV
+219 LRIYEIDESDFPARV
-234 RNKIK
+234 LNRIE
-239 KQLISWNGDSDDMV
+239 KQLRSWNGDSDNMM

-274 LSMMYFDTIR
+274 LSMMHFDSIR
-284 KCLPSLTP
+284 KILPSLTS

-321 VISKSSYYSI
+321 GISKSSYYSI

-345 IDFQHIRKVMD
+345 IDFEYIKKVID

-400 RTELKAN
+400 RTGLKAN
-407 RELLKNNRKPN
+407 RKLLKNNRKPN
-418 LLKRMFRLARPGDIL
+418 LLKRMFRLARPGEIL

-468 GNDLNLAMDTIETL
+468 GNGLNLVMDTIDTL
-482 DSAEDAIFH
+482 DYSQDAIFH

-503 QNRIRKLGY
+503 QDRLKKLGY

-575 AEYEGYLN
+575 AEYEDYLN
-583 SLSDS
+583 SLSDN

-633 KKEEQAAA
+633 KKEEQAAT
-641 DRGAETCA
+641 DRGAKTCT

>member
-1 MTKPINFTEKEIE
+1 MSKPINFTEKEIE
-14 LLSKSPYVKFVR
+14 LLSKSSYVKFVR

-43 WVKQPSTTQIRKVLQ
+43 WVKQPSTTQIRKALQ

-71 IYSINFKFKRNGRP
+71 IWSIIKNFKRNGRP
-85 SKGKNKV
+85 SRGKNKV
-92 FGQSPYAV
+92 FGHSQYPV

-107 LVDSGVFVKGRRG
+107 LIDSGVFVKGRGG
-120 ITFSSEFINKAYKEY
+120 ISFSSEFINKAYKKY
-135 PSVSIESLLESR
+135 PSVSIESLLESY
-147 GLDPEKVGYQRIHGL
+147 GLDPEKVGYHRIHGL

-184 SGHPYIKRCTAT
+184 SGHPYVKRCNTDY
-196 HFTLKKQFY
+196 FTLNKQFY
-205 DEAIIF
+205 DEASIF
-211 ISYSIDEI
+211 SSHPVDEI
-219 LGIFEIDGSDLPIRV
+219 LGIFEIDGSDLPVTALNR
-234 RNKIK
+234 IK
-239 KQLISWNGDSDDMV
+239 AQLRSWNGNSDNMM

-267 RMRALEK
+267 RMIALEK
-274 LSMMYFDTIR
+274 LSMMHFERIR
-284 KCLPSLTP
+284 KILPSLTP
-292 EQKKALC
+292 KKKKALC

-309 YDYSIRSILKRI
+309 YDYSIRSILKR
-321 VISKSSYYSI
+321 VGISKSSYYSI
-331 LSDDNYGMKERQDE
+331 LSNDNYGMKERQDE
-345 IDFQHIRKVMD
+345 IDFECIRKVMD

-418 LLKRMFRLARPGDIL
+418 LLKRGFRLAGPGEIL

-468 GNDLNLAMDTIETL
+468 GNDLNLAMDTIDTL
-482 DSAEDAIFH
+482 DPTEDAIFH

-503 QNRIRKLGY
+503 QDRLKKLGY

-575 AEYEGYLN
+575 TEYEDYLN
-583 SLSDS
+583 SLSDN

-622 TEEDMELYGSG
+622 TEEDMELYGTG

>member
-1 MTKPINFTEKEIE
+1 MAKRFTNEEIE
-14 LLSKSPYVKFVR
+14 LLSKSPYVKNIR
-26 QNSLLF
+26 QNRLTF

-43 WVKQPSTTQIRKVLQ
+43 WIKQPSTSQIRSVLK

-66 LGADF
+66 LGKDA
-71 IYSINFKFKRNGRP
+71 INKINTNFKQYGHPTN
-85 SKGKNKV
+85 GKNKV
-92 FGQSPYAV
+92 SGKYNST
-100 ELYDNSF
+100 EKYDNES
-107 LVDSGVFVKGRRG
+107 LIDSGIFVKTGSLIR
-120 ITFSSEFINKAYKEY
+120 FSSEFIDKAYKEY
-135 PSVSIESLLESR
+135 PSVSIESLLESY
-147 GLDPEKVGYQRIHGL
+147 GLDPEKVGYQRIYKL
-162 KRKLENGEK
+162 KKKLEDGEK
-171 PEEKISADAVEKY
+171 TKEKISADAVEKY
-184 SGHPYIKRCTAT
+184 SDHPYVQRCTPN

-205 DEAIIF
+205 DESLIF
-211 ISYSIDEI
+211 ISYPIDEI
-219 LGIFEIDGSDLPIRV
+219 LDIFEIDSSDFPARV
-234 RNKIK
+234 LNRIE
-239 KQLISWNGDSDDMV
+239 KQLRSWKGDTDNMM

-274 LSMMYFDTIR
+274 LSMMHFERIR
-284 KCLPSLTP
+284 KILPSLTP
-292 EQKKALC
+292 EQKKVLC

-321 VISKSSYYSI
+321 GISKSSYYSI

-345 IDFQHIRKVMD
+345 IDFEYIRKVMD

-400 RTELKAN
+400 RTELKTN
-407 RELLKNNRKPN
+407 REILKNNRKPN
-418 LLKRMFRLARPGDIL
+418 LLKRRFRLARPGEIL
-433 LTDVSYLKYGLNRTE
+433 LTDVSYLKYGMNRTE

-468 GNDLNLAMDTIETL
+468 GNDLNLVMDTIDTL
-482 DSAEDAIFH
+482 DPSEDAIFH

-503 QNRIRKLGY
+503 QGRLKKLGY

-533 HMKDECDLSGCS
+533 HMKDECDLPGCS

-575 AEYEGYLN
+575 AEYEDYLN
-583 SLSDS
+583 SLSDN

-622 TEEDMELYGSG
+622 TEEEMELYGSG